1 VAGQREDDVEVAR
14 GEKLLLTRSDPAFSS
29 TRLTLW
35 AVPISARNGELPI
48 MQSIFSLA
56 ARRHQV

>member
-1 VAGQREDDVEVAR
+1 MWSATTSKRENQQR
-14 GEKLLLTRSDPAFSS
+14 KPTISS
-29 TRLTLW
+29 TFRHLTL
-35 AVPISARNGELPI
+35 RKNTRRI